1 MNKSDFLK
9 KIDTLILCGGL
20 GRRLGTITKDLPKPM
35 AMIGDKPFLKVL
47 VERLSSFGLSRF
59 ILCVGYKKE
68 TIEDFFRLSKDD
80 TEIVFSEE
88 DEANLLGTGGAV
100 KNAESFIRS
109 ETFLVMN
116 GDSCVSMDFEKFLDF
131 HRNKGAIATIALTK
145 SDNREDAGSVRLGE
159 EDEVLSFR
167 EKDAVGKESYMN
179 AGVYAFDK
187 KIFSCMP
194 SAMSFSVEYDL
205 FPYLIDR
212 GIYGYTIN
220 TEVVDIGTPERLEKA
235 RLFLTGVNKR

>member
-1 MNKSDFLK
+1 
-9 KIDTLILCGGL
+9 
-20 GRRLGTITKDLPKPM
+20 
-35 AMIGDKPFLKVL
+35 
-47 VERLSSFGLSRF
+47 
-59 ILCVGYKKE
+59 
-68 TIEDFFRLSKDD
+68 
-80 TEIVFSEE
+80 
-88 DEANLLGTGGAV
+88 
-100 KNAESFIRS
+100 
-109 ETFLVMN
+109 
-116 GDSCVSMDFEKFLDF
+116 
-131 HRNKGAIATIALTK
+131 
-145 SDNREDAGSVRLGE
+145 VRLGE